1 MLFRIAFPNEA
12 RLPLFAMFDPSV
24 EPVRAVLQRHPAIRQ
39 AVIFGS
45 VAKGSAR
52 PDSDL
57 DLAVSAG
64 RPLGTEEKRVL
75 IGELAE
81 ATGRPIDLI
90 DLATVGEPLLGQ
102 ILTHGKRVLSDD
114 DAYADLL
121 LRHLYAQA
129 DFVPYRDRI
138 LKERREAWIGD

>member
-1 MLFRIAFPNEA
+1 ML
-12 RLPLFAMFDPSV
+12 DPSV
-24 EPVRAVLQRHPAIRQ
+24 EPIRTVLQRHPAIVQ
-39 AVIFGS
+39 AVLFGS
-45 VAKGSAR
+45 VANGSAR

-64 RPLGTEEKRVL
+64 RPLDAEEKQIL

-90 DLATVGEPLLGQ
+90 DLETVGEPQLGQ
-102 ILTHGKRVLSDD
+102 ILSHGKRVLSND

-138 LKERREAWIGD
+138 LRERREAWIGD